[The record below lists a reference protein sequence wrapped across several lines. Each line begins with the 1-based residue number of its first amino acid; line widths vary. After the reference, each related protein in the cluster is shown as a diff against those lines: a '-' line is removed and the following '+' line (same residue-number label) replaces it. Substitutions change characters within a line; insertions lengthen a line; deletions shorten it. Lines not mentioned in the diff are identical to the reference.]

1 MNYTERAGLILP
13 FWLLSSCYF
22 LIPFIRDPI
31 DPPALLI
38 TIDNVIPFVWWMII
52 PYYLYYVA
60 LFLPLLISE
69 RSRLQG
75 FVSIAMQLL
84 LISYAVFILWPITC
98 ETVMKSVEPN
108 PLMYLYDAVEF
119 SWLKQNALPSVHVA
133 ISGLTGLILANER
146 PGLKWVFWIGA
157 LLVFFSTFLAKQH
170 FMADGIAGSFLAI
183 AGYQLWKRSF

>member
-1 MNYTERAGLILP
+1 MNYTERVGLILP

-22 LIPFIRDPI
+22 LIPFIRDPV
-31 DPPALLI
+31 DPPSFLI
-38 TIDNVIPFVWWMII
+38 TIDNMIPFVWWMIV
-52 PYYLYYVA
+52 PYYLYYVFM
-60 LFLPLLISE
+60 FLPLLISE

-84 LISYAVFILWPITC
+84 LISYAVFIFWPITC

-108 PLMYLYDAVEF
+108 PLMFLYDAVEI
-119 SWLKQNALPSVHVA
+119 SWLKQNAMPSIYVA
-133 ISGLTGLILANER
+133 ISGITGLVLANER
-146 PGLKWVFWIGA
+146 PNLKWAFWIGA

>member
-22 LIPFIRDPI
+22 LIPFIRSPI

-38 TIDNVIPFVWWMII
+38 AIDDVIPFVWWMII

-69 RSRLQG
+69 RSRLQS
-75 FVSIAMQLL
+75 FISIAMQLL
-84 LISYAVFILWPITC
+84 LISYAVFIFWPITC
-98 ETVMKSVEPN
+98 ETVMQSIESN

-133 ISGLTGLILANER
+133 ISGFTGLVLANER
-146 PGLKWVFWIGA
+146 PELKWIFWLGA

-170 FMADGIAGSFLAI
+170 FIADGIAGSFLAI
-183 AGYQLWKRSF
+183 IGYQLWKRSF

>member
-1 MNYTERAGLILP
+1 
-13 FWLLSSCYF
+13 
-22 LIPFIRDPI
+22 
-31 DPPALLI
+31 
-38 TIDNVIPFVWWMII
+38 
-52 PYYLYYVA
+52 
-60 LFLPLLISE
+60 
-69 RSRLQG
+69 
-75 FVSIAMQLL
+75 MQLL

-146 PGLKWVFWIGA
+146 PDLKWVFWIGA